1 MARCGSFGTSCGIT
15 DGAKISLGL
24 LVRQK
29 LAHSYASSGNRG
41 AIVGCCD
48 RALRLY
54 GGFRFCGAG
63 RTDKE
68 GDQTKGYAPARRF
81 LTELKPRLH
90 STYVQLSHHVTE
102 ACQSVPTFSSAVH

>member
-68 GDQTKGYAPARRF
+68 GDQTKGYATHGF
-81 LTELKPRLH
+81 LPVECASKNTRTP
-90 STYVQLSHHVTE
+90 
-102 ACQSVPTFSSAVH
+102 SSNRQADGMG